1 MYFDCCLATLTP
13 TVVPLTSLSPLIHP
27 GCSLDLS
34 SHATEVLV
42 LDRKHPF
49 SLLRIY
55 QQRPQL
61 LRYSLYLSLFL
72 VCYIRNKGKQYSF
85 LGLSKY
91 TFWQNKLAACR
102 HCDIYFLLLLKE
114 VYVKSLNDLLFL
126 SIQRFFLELSAD
138 DMKHFELVSNK
149 SSSKTKRHEE
159 TSASHDSHPSFNK
172 DIELCTVLESE
183 ERTTGRQMSSVS
195 LALYRKTFL
204 LSNPYN

>member
-1 MYFDCCLATLTP
+1 M
-13 TVVPLTSLSPLIHP
+13 
-27 GCSLDLS
+27 
-34 SHATEVLV
+34 
-42 LDRKHPF
+42 
-49 SLLRIY
+49 
-55 QQRPQL
+55 QQRFWCL
-61 LRYSLYLSLFL
+61 TVNIRSVFSGFTSSVHSYSDT
-72 VCYIRNKGKQYSF
+72 VCICHCFWFVTLEIRVNSIRSSVSVSIHSGKTNWPPATIVIF
-85 LGLSKY
+85 
-91 TFWQNKLAACR
+91 
-102 HCDIYFLLLLKE
+102 IFLLLLKE

-126 SIQRFFLELSAD
+126 SIQRFFLEPSAD

-149 SSSKTKRHEE
+149 SSSKKKRHEE

>member
-1 MYFDCCLATLTP
+1 M
-13 TVVPLTSLSPLIHP
+13 
-27 GCSLDLS
+27 
-34 SHATEVLV
+34 
-42 LDRKHPF
+42 
-49 SLLRIY
+49 
-55 QQRPQL
+55 QQRFWCL
-61 LRYSLYLSLFL
+61 TVNIRSVFSGFTSSVHSYSDTVCICHCL
-72 VCYIRNKGKQYSF
+72 VCYIRNECKQYSF

-149 SSSKTKRHEE
+149 SSSKKKRHEE